1 MFELT
6 FITPTLARDLKLYIK
21 SCQTIIP
28 RPVRLDQLSSV
39 AVRKRFVTKATTLTS
54 LLQSFTC
61 MSSSVRFSR
70 GTSGLNKLVFVI
82 NPSDFVARHS
92 GNYMIFRGGE
102 EVICEAQS
110 VEVRLAQAKLSIAAP
125 SRVRQMS

>member
-6 FITPTLARDLKLYIK
+6 FFTPTLAQDLKLYIK
-21 SCQTIIP
+21 SCQTIIQ

-92 GNYMIFRGGE
+92 GNYM
-102 EVICEAQS
+102 QS